1 MEDEA
6 RRQLA
11 ARQDAKMQEA
21 DRAAQAAAEFGHL
34 VSKHLPEV
42 LMALKKNRCK
52 PEHRALWTKG
62 WTADIRYT
70 PGSDKSGGA
79 SQRIRFW
86 SDGSWEYLS
95 TLPNLPIAWAEVP
108 PSEELIHASFV
119 QFLTGKLAARNH

>member
-11 ARQDAKMQEA
+11 ARQDAEMQKA
-21 DRAAQAAAEFGHL
+21 DRAAQTAAEFGHL

-42 LMALKKNRCK
+42 LTALKKNRCK

-62 WTADIRYT
+62 WTTDIRYT

-79 SQRIRFW
+79 SQGIRFW
-86 SDGSWEYLS
+86 SDGSWEYLP
-95 TLPNLPIAWAEVP
+95 TLPNLPI
-108 PSEELIHASFV
+108 S
-119 QFLTGKLAARNH
+119 